1 MSDTPRDSRPSFART
16 AIIVL
21 LVLAAVGLGAT
32 MVWQN
37 YGPAAEPSKTASVQ
51 PAVQSQVPQRAEPSD
66 ETNQALNAL
75 QQAVKDLQAS
85 QQQMA
90 DQLSE
95 TKREL
100 AAEQG
105 ERKMLSEQV
114 GALAGRVDGLSAASG
129 SSVATGTTGTAS
141 SKKKR

>member
-1 MSDTPRDSRPSFART
+1 
-16 AIIVL
+16 
-21 LVLAAVGLGAT
+21 
-32 MVWQN
+32 
-37 YGPAAEPSKTASVQ
+37 
-51 PAVQSQVPQRAEPSD
+51 
-66 ETNQALNAL
+66 
-75 QQAVKDLQAS
+75 
-85 QQQMA
+85 MA

-114 GALAGRVDGLSAASG
+114 GSLAGRVDGLTAASG
-129 SSVATGTTGTAS
+129 SSVAAGTTGTTS